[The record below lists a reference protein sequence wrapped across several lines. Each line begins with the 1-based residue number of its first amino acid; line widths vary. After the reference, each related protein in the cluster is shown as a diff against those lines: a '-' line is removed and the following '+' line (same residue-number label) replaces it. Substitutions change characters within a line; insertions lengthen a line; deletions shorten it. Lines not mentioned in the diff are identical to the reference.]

1 LLDTILYLVRTLRL
15 VCYGSSEGVGDIKNN
30 LVQPE
35 GDVETAGK
43 IELSSRGVAKV
54 VGKVEQDS
62 TDELKNSRDFKDA
75 VGKKTPQPLSPPPKK
90 KK

>member
-1 LLDTILYLVRTLRL
+1 MRTLRL
-15 VCYGSSEGVGDIKNN
+15 VCYGSSEGVSDIKNN
-30 LVQPE
+30 VVQPE

-43 IELSSRGVAKV
+43 IELSSRGVGKV

-62 TDELKNSRDFKDA
+62 TDELKNSRDFKD
-75 VGKKTPQPLSPPPKK
+75 VGKKTPQPPSPPPKK